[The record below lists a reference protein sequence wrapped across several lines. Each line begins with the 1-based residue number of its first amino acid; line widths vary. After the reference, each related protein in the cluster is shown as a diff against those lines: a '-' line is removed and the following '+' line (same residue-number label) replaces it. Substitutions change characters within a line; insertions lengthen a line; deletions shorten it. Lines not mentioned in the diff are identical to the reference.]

1 MRTLP
6 TDLLTSGSVP
16 TLWHLARLDHDGV
29 RGRPVLLYPEG
40 VVFLNE
46 TGLAILELC
55 DGRRTLDE
63 LTATLAARYGA
74 EGADHANVAAD
85 VVDFLSDLVRRELVD
100 VR

>member
-1 MRTLP
+1 MPTLP
-6 TDLLTSGSVP
+6 TDLLASDAVP
-16 TLWHLARLDHDGV
+16 TLWRLARLDHDGV

-55 DGRRTLDE
+55 DGQRTLAAI
-63 LTATLAARYGA
+63 TVTLAARYGA
-74 EGADHANVAAD
+74 EGSEGAD
-85 VVDFLSDLVRRELVD
+85 VAKDVADFVGDLVRRELVD

>member
-1 MRTLP
+1 MP
-6 TDLLTSGSVP
+6 TPPIDLLAPEAVP
-16 TLWHLARLDHDGV
+16 ALWRLARLGHDAV

-55 DGRRTLDE
+55 DGRRTFAE
-63 LTATLAARYGA
+63 ITATLAERY
-74 EGADHANVAAD
+74 AAD
-85 VVDFLSDLVRRELVD
+85 GVEPAEVAGDVAEFLRDLVRRELVD

>member
-1 MRTLP
+1 MPTPP
-6 TDLLTSGSVP
+6 TDLLTPGAVP
-16 TLWHLARLDHDGV
+16 TLWRLARLDHDAV

-55 DGRRTLDE
+55 DGQRTLARIKE
-63 LTATLAARYGA
+63 VLSARYGA
-74 EGADHANVAAD
+74 NEVEAAYVAAD
-85 VVDFLSDLVRRELVD
+85 VAEFLGDLVSRELVD

>member
-1 MRTLP
+1 MPTPP
-6 TDLLTSGSVP
+6 TDRLTSGSVP
-16 TLWHLARLDHDGV
+16 TLWRLARLDHDPV

-55 DGRRTLDE
+55 DGLRTLD
-63 LTATLAARYGA
+63 AIAAALAERYGA
-74 EGADHANVAAD
+74 KGAEVAGD
-85 VVDFLSDLVRRELVD
+85 VADFLEDLRHRELVD